1 MAADTIA
8 INLKRLRSSRGFSQ
22 GDLAKKAGLSRIAYS
37 NVENGKANPRV
48 SNLQQIANVLQV
60 SIQDLVTPVPNVGQ
74 LRFRCKTMSTGRKK
88 SSRDQIVADIA
99 FWLRDYSGLEER
111 LEKKYSH
118 VLKGIRANDP
128 QEYAA
133 KVRAVLKIKDDEPIN
148 DICGLLEHYDFK
160 IKFIKSDLKEF
171 FGLSAFD
178 QHHNPAIV
186 VNVREGISVE
196 RQIFTVAHE
205 LGHIVMHGESFKAN
219 ETNQKEEEEAT
230 KFASYFLMPEKAL
243 RKSLEENK
251 GLHWLQN
258 ILHIKRFYRVSFKTV
273 ILRLIDFLGIDKER
287 IWPSF
292 YREYQKQYNEKIK
305 DNREPKPLD
314 PLDFVEE
321 RLSALT
327 KEALDKE
334 LISVSRAAEILNIT
348 VEEMRE
354 RINAWSLVNESAS
367 V

>member
-1 MAADTIA
+1 
-8 INLKRLRSSRGFSQ
+8 
-22 GDLAKKAGLSRIAYS
+22 
-37 NVENGKANPRV
+37 
-48 SNLQQIANVLQV
+48 
-60 SIQDLVTPVPNVGQ
+60 
-74 LRFRCKTMSTGRKK
+74 
-88 SSRDQIVADIA
+88 
-99 FWLRDYSGLEER
+99 
-111 LEKKYSH
+111 
-118 VLKGIRANDP
+118 
-128 QEYAA
+128 
-133 KVRAVLKIKDDEPIN
+133 
-148 DICGLLEHYDFK
+148 
-160 IKFIKSDLKEF
+160 
-171 FGLSAFD
+171 
-178 QHHNPAIV
+178 
-186 VNVREGISVE
+186 
-196 RQIFTVAHE
+196 
-205 LGHIVMHGESFKAN
+205 
-219 ETNQKEEEEAT
+219 
-230 KFASYFLMPEKAL
+230 MPEKAL